1 MEFSDIVQTIDSLG
15 TLGLLIV
22 VLYAFWSGNLL
33 SKKVYD
39 ELICSRDYKL
49 LDKIEK
55 LIQQNGK

>member
-1 MEFSDIVQTIDSLG
+1 MELTEILNAIDSLG

-39 ELICSRDYKL
+39 KLVEGRDRGLICRIEEL
-49 LDKIEK
+49 LDEK
-55 LIQQNGK
+55 L